1 MKKHELENCPQWL
14 LDADTLNEDVRW
26 HSSDNTILVWEGGY
40 FRGGEFLGGYFRG
53 GEFLGG
59 EFRGGYFRGGEFR
72 GGYFLGGEFRGGE
85 FRGGYF
91 RGGEFLGG
99 EFRGG
104 EFRGGYFLGGE
115 FLGGEFLGG
124 EFLGGEFRGGYF
136 LGGEFLGG
144 YFLGGYFLGG
154 EFLGGEFL
162 GFTPSKKW
170 TVKVF
175 KNGEIGIGCKTKTIK
190 AWDRWF
196 EGDEEFSS
204 PRNSEDFKY
213 IKSHWELCKAYLFF
227 LRDFEPSHPVIK
239 VVKFD

>member
-40 FRGGEFLGGYFRG
+40 FRGGE
-53 GEFLGG
+53 
-59 EFRGGYFRGGEFR
+59 
-72 GGYFLGGEFRGGE
+72 
-85 FRGGYF
+85 
-91 RGGEFLGG
+91 
-99 EFRGG
+99 
-104 EFRGGYFLGGE
+104 
-115 FLGGEFLGG
+115 
-124 EFLGGEFRGGYF
+124 
-136 LGGEFLGG
+136 
-144 YFLGGYFLGG
+144 FLGGYFLGG